1 MGGYSPSH
9 YNEQECQNCGKKFI
23 CEYTERYCE
32 KCDGVV

>member
-9 YNEQECQNCGKKFI
+9 YTWQKCENCGKEFQ

-32 KCDGVV
+32 KCDGAV